1 MKALVIIPA
10 YNEEGAIVN
19 TVKNL
24 KSICPDVDYVIID
37 DCSKDRTLEIA
48 KQNNFHVIHLPINL
62 GIGGAVQTGYKY
74 AYENDYDVA
83 IQMDADGQHD
93 VFYIEEMRKII
104 EDGQADM
111 VIGSRFIKNIGYKPT
126 MARLIGIKINSAIIK
141 ILTKKKIYDTTSGFR
156 AINRGIIEEFS
167 RNYPYDYPEPCTNM
181 EMILKGKKIKEIPVK
196 MYQRK
201 TGVSSIPPLKS
212 IKYMLK
218 VTLSLF
224 LMKIKKDI

>member
-1 MKALVIIPA
+1 MKSIIIIPA
-10 YNEEGAIVN
+10 YNEEESIKKVIDSIYSKYDNIDVVVINDGSKDNTSIEAKKTKAIV
-19 TVKNL
+19 
-24 KSICPDVDYVIID
+24 ID
-37 DCSKDRTLEIA
+37 
-48 KQNNFHVIHLPINL
+48 LPCNL
-62 GIGGAVQTGYKY
+62 GIGGAMQTGYLY
-74 AYENDYDVA
+74 ALRNNYDIA
-83 IQMDADGQHD
+83 IQVDADGQHD